1 MKRNDTY
8 TCNDVELELIQEVK
22 FKDKMTLALILSMMA
37 NNPRVVLVD
46 IHMNDIGVLYG
57 LKLNDNDV
65 RYYAFYTTSFEIFR
79 EKIRTT

>member
-37 NNPRVVLVD
+37 NNPRVVPVD

-57 LKLNDNDV
+57 LKLNDTNV
-65 RYYAFYTTSFEIFR
+65 RYYAFYTTSFEVFR
-79 EKIRTT
+79 EKEI